1 MDLVALIRHAESV
14 LNAAGVVNG
23 DPRRAGPLTERGER
37 QARELGRQL
46 SNVSFDL
53 VMCTRFI
60 RTRQTAEFAFDGR
73 LLPLLVEPL
82 LDDIDVGSLDGA
94 TMLEYRGWKRLH
106 ARGDPFPRGE
116 SLDDA
121 ARRYAQAFRGIAER
135 PERAIAVFCHEI
147 PIRYALDANAG
158 APGLDV
164 SGTTVSNATPFLFDH
179 AALAHAADRL
189 DRLVDAGL
197 RRSA

>member
-1 MDLVALIRHAESV
+1 MRLIVLIRHAESV

-46 SNVSFDL
+46 SNLSFDL
-53 VMCTRFI
+53 VMHTRFG
-60 RTRQTAEFAFDGR
+60 RTRQTAELALGHR
-73 LLPLLVEPL
+73 SLPFVVEPL

-94 TMLEYRGWKRLH
+94 SILEYRGWKRRH
-106 ARGDPFPRGE
+106 SRADAFPRGE

-121 ARRYAQAFRGIAER
+121 ARRYARAFRMLAGR

-158 APGLDV
+158 ARELDV
-164 SGTTVSNATPFLFDH
+164 SDTAVPNATPFLFDQ
-179 AALAHAADRL
+179 AALAYAADRL
-189 DRLVDAGL
+189 DRLVDADV
-197 RRSA
+197 RRAA